1 MIWIIQIYFCVILL
15 CNTRGEKADEDCD
28 TLVSKLENAG
38 KKTRELVRRPL
49 MHSDLVTNSDLR
61 QSLGRATE
69 VDQSEME
76 NIMTELRKDTTKY
89 RKEAQTLIRY
99 QLTFLLSS
107 N

>member
-15 CNTRGEKADEDCD
+15 CNTRGEKADEDCH

-76 NIMTELRKDTTKY
+76 NIMTELKDTTKY
-89 RKEAQTLIRY
+89 RKEDTDINQIPTNFLII
-99 QLTFLLSS
+99 
-107 N
+107 

>member
-69 VDQSEME
+69 ADQSEME
-76 NIMTELRKDTTKY
+76 NIMTEFKDTTKY